1 MAGSGYSRKT
11 KCFFPWL
18 LCLLSHRSLK
28 KAGDRRLR
36 WDGRPVLTEVKA
48 AHPPAV
54 PLTSRLQNRVGL
66 SSRALLQTTKLH
78 GDGLMFAAPVS
89 RGSQWWQKS
98 QVVTKWSGKCP
109 GRKIWTIQ
117 SLIPDLTSY
126 RSELNVEW
134 HKIAWI
140 LLVLGSIHK

>member
-11 KCFFPWL
+11 KCFPWL

-36 WDGRPVLTEVKA
+36 WGGRPVLTEAEA
-48 AHPPAV
+48 AHPPEA

-66 SSRALLQTTKLH
+66 SSKPH

-89 RGSQWWQKS
+89 RGGQWWQKS
-98 QVVTKWSGKCP
+98 QVVTEWSGKRP
-109 GRKIWTIQ
+109 GWKIWTIQ
-117 SLIPDLTSY
+117 GLIPDLTSY

-134 HKIAWI
+134 YKIVWI
-140 LLVLGSIHK
+140 LLVSVRVHPQNKK